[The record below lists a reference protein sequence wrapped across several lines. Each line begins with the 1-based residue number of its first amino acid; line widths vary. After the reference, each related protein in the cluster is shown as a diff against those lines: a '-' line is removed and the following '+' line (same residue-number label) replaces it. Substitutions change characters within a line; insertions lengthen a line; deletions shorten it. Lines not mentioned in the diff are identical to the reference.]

1 MAQYLRHSVTMVY
14 IWVMELNQWIAE
26 LTDDTAQDIAKK
38 AGLPKRTVQHQLN
51 TGRMSL
57 ENIVKIAV
65 AYSRHPLRTL
75 IEWEIIDP
83 AWASVPDIEA
93 ALKLASEDQL
103 GDEVIRRMKLNP
115 DSVGYSTA
123 DELAARRSGKSDRAI
138 PSEWEGL
145 AVADSSPDHPEE
157 DTDFD

>member
-1 MAQYLRHSVTMVY
+1 
-14 IWVMELNQWIAE
+14 MELNQWIAE

-75 IEWEIIDP
+75 IEWEVIDP

-93 ALKLASEDQL
+93 ALRLASEDQL

-115 DSVGYSTA
+115 DSVGNHTV
-123 DELAARRSGKSDRAI
+123 DELAARRSNKALPTVDPLDDEELAEAIRRANQM
-138 PSEWEGL
+138 PSAAHPADDTEH
-145 AVADSSPDHPEE
+145 VAPE
-157 DTDFD
+157 FP